1 MARQGRSNGNGG
13 GTRRRRVSH
22 IVRRGTPVLVLLLVL
37 GGLYLFWATSDDA
50 PEMQAAPMPTGPV
63 PVSTVVVEP
72 ESIPY
77 LLRFLGQTEA
87 SQIVELRARVA
98 GYLDARTFTEGQRVE
113 KGQQLFRIDPRPFQV
128 ALAEAQARLVS
139 AEATLARAREHLER
153 LRTLQAQNATTQE
166 ELDVAETEVR
176 VAEAQVE
183 LHQTQIAAAELQLEY
198 TSVESPIV
206 GIIGRAL
213 KDIGSYVDSGPDGLL
228 AVVQQVDPIYVE
240 YAVTEQ
246 EMLRFQRQ
254 AATGEIDAPGVEDLE
269 LEITLADGSLYPHR
283 GRINYIDVQV
293 DESTG
298 TSIVRGQLPNPDF
311 AIRPGQSVHAT
322 VLGITRIGA
331 MLVPQDAVMQT
342 PTGASVYVVGPDGRL
357 EQRPVTLGAFHGDRW
372 VIEAGLDAGDRI
384 VTSQLLRLQ
393 PGVQVEPVE
402 APTAGLGE
410 RVDQAGTDEDP
421 RS

>member
-1 MARQGRSNGNGG
+1 QRGGAAEESGPISRAALAPLGLPEAAAAKAVGAEKECSMARQGRGNGNGG
-13 GTRRRRVSH
+13 ETGRRRVSH

-37 GGLYLFWATSDDA
+37 GGLYLFWTTSDDA

-153 LRTLQAQNATTQE
+153 LRTLRAQNATTQE

-183 LHQTQIAAAELQLEY
+183 LHQTQIAAAELQLE
-198 TSVESPIV
+198 
-206 GIIGRAL
+206 
-213 KDIGSYVDSGPDGLL
+213 
-228 AVVQQVDPIYVE
+228 
-240 YAVTEQ
+240 
-246 EMLRFQRQ
+246 
-254 AATGEIDAPGVEDLE
+254 
-269 LEITLADGSLYPHR
+269 
-283 GRINYIDVQV
+283 
-293 DESTG
+293 
-298 TSIVRGQLPNPDF
+298 
-311 AIRPGQSVHAT
+311 
-322 VLGITRIGA
+322 
-331 MLVPQDAVMQT
+331 
-342 PTGASVYVVGPDGRL
+342 
-357 EQRPVTLGAFHGDRW
+357 
-372 VIEAGLDAGDRI
+372 
-384 VTSQLLRLQ
+384 
-393 PGVQVEPVE
+393 
-402 APTAGLGE
+402 
-410 RVDQAGTDEDP
+410 
-421 RS
+421 